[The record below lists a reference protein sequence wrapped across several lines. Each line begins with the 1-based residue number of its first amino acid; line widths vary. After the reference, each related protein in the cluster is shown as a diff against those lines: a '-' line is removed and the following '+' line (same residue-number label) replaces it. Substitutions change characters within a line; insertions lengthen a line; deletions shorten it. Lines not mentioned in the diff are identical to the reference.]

1 MAGRY
6 SVPLYPV
13 VPLLG
18 IAGGLFLTVATIAEA
33 PQKALLGIGLTLLGL
48 PFYYWS
54 KHNQTPDAQS

>member
-1 MAGRY
+1 
-6 SVPLYPV
+6 VPLYPV

-18 IAGGLFLTVATIAEA
+18 IAGGSFLMVATITEA

-54 KHNQTPDAQS
+54 KHRQSAGAGG